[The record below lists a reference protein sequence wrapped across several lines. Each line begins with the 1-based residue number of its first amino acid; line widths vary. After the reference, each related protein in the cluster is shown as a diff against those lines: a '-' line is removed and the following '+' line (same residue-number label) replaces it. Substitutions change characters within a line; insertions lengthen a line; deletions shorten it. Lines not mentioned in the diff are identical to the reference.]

1 VEPGKAST
9 LDAAARSVLTRPQ
22 LSRSMM
28 AGFAW
33 AAVSVSIFSGWFVV
47 TRFSVTRE
55 LRVWDITALR
65 FGIGAIL
72 LAPAVLGTG
81 RRLSAAAW
89 REGLLFTLLWGLPFV
104 LLVAFGLQL
113 TSAAQAA
120 SIAPTLMPVF
130 AGLFGWAMLRETLSR
145 TRWLGYAAIVAGL
158 TGLVMAGAAVHGMPN
173 PAGLIALALAAAMW
187 AGYTLLFR
195 GSALSPIQSAA
206 LICIWSAV
214 FFLPAYVLLG
224 LSRFHLAS
232 AGEIAVQALYQGV
245 LMSGVALVTF
255 NRAVSLLGS
264 AAATA
269 MIALLP
275 AVAALLA
282 IPVLG
287 EVPTPGQIL
296 AIAVIVAGVLLAAR
310 PTPARRPPSIPP
322 IRRKYLCRAVVG
334 GDRPTLRG
342 RPGRYQQGRAAHVR
356 LPGHQPEWQGAGDR
370 RYRRTRRQGSA
381 CL

>member
-1 VEPGKAST
+1 MEPGDAST
-9 LDAAARSVLTRPQ
+9 LDEAAGSVLTRPQ

-33 AAVSVSIFSGWFVV
+33 AAVSISIFSGWFVV

-72 LAPAVLGTG
+72 LAPAVFRTG
-81 RRLSAAAW
+81 HRLSTVAW
-89 REGLLFTLLWGLPFV
+89 REGLLFTVLWGLPFV

-130 AGLFGWAMLRETLSR
+130 AGLFGWAFLRERLGR
-145 TRWLGYAAIVAGL
+145 TRLLGYAAIVAGL
-158 TGLVMAGAAVHGMPN
+158 IGLVMAGAAVHGMPN
-173 PAGLIALALAAAMW
+173 PAGLVALALAAAMW

-214 FFLPAYVLLG
+214 FLLPVYVLLG

-264 AAATA
+264 VAATA

-275 AVAALLA
+275 AVATLLA

-287 EVPTPGQIL
+287 EVPMPGQTL
-296 AIAVIVAGVLLAAR
+296 AIAVIVVGVLLAAR
-310 PTPARRPPSIPP
+310 PTPARRLPSIPQ
-322 IRRKYLCRAVVG
+322 IRRRDL
-334 GDRPTLRG
+334 
-342 RPGRYQQGRAAHVR
+342 
-356 LPGHQPEWQGAGDR
+356 
-370 RYRRTRRQGSA
+370 
-381 CL
+381 